1 MKKTLSVLSLVTA
14 ALLLTGC
21 AAGPTPTGLGLI
33 TNVKGPI
40 MATDQ
45 TGDKKGESCATSVI
59 GLVNWGD
66 ASIEQAKAQGGIRQV
81 VSVDYH
87 TTGAY
92 PFYGK
97 TCTLVTGL

>member
-45 TGDKKGESCATSVI
+45 TGDKKGQSCAISVL
-59 GLVNWGD
+59 GLYNNGD
-66 ASIEQAKAQGGIRQV
+66 ASIESAKAEGKIRKV

-87 TTGAY
+87 TEGFY

>member
-45 TGDKKGESCATSVI
+45 TGDKKGESCAISVI

-66 ASIEQAKAQGGIRQV
+66 ASIEKAKAQGGIRQV

-92 PFYGK
+92 PFLGK